1 MMATPNEQT
10 LRKKTRRIL
19 FHLVVGLLVATLP
32 LWISRFGLALSTQI
46 MYLGILVMSFTFMA
60 SHGGL
65 LSLAQ
70 VSFFGIAG
78 YTLGILTVKAG
89 MPLPYP
95 YLLGILMA
103 AVGAAILGLITIRV
117 TAIPFLMMTLAFGEI
132 TYGTA
137 RHWSSLT
144 NGDNGINDIPD
155 LVLFGASFSAA
166 KEPIRFYYL
175 VLVVFIFCFWLLN
188 KINRSPFGLAHQATK
203 QSATRLEALGY
214 PVFAIK
220 YFAFIISAAYAGIAG
235 LLGST
240 FEGTINPDSIWFGTI
255 MFMLIAAI
263 LGGVNSPVGP
273 LVGVTISI
281 VLEKFIEPLTDH
293 YRIVIG
299 TVFLFS
305 ILLARQGIMGFIE
318 KTRLYRRALRVCG
331 LD

>member
-1 MMATPNEQT
+1 MASAANTYINKNP
-10 LRKKTRRIL
+10 RRL
-19 FHLVVGLLVATLP
+19 VFYLVVGLLIATLP
-32 LWISRFGLALSTQI
+32 FWISRFGLALSTQI
-46 MYLGILVMSFTFMA
+46 MYLSILVMSFTFMA

-78 YTLGILTVKAG
+78 YTLGILTVKAEV
-89 MPLPYP
+89 PFPYP
-95 YLLGILMA
+95 YILGILMA
-103 AVGAAILGLITIRV
+103 AAGAAILGLIAIRV
-117 TAIPFLMMTLAFGEI
+117 KAIPFLMMTLAFGEI

-155 LVLFGASFSAA
+155 LVLLGASFSAA

-175 VLVVFIFCFWLLN
+175 VLVIFIFCFWLLN
-188 KINRSPFGLAHQATK
+188 RVSRSPFGLAHQASK
-203 QSATRLEALGY
+203 QSASRLEALGY

-220 YFAFIISAAYAGIAG
+220 YFAFIISAAYAGVAG

-255 MFMLIAAI
+255 MFMMIAAI
-263 LGGVNSPVGP
+263 LGGVNSPIGP
-273 LVGVTISI
+273 IVGVTVAIC
-281 VLEKFIEPLTDH
+281 LERFIEPMTEH
-293 YRIVIG
+293 YRIVVG

-305 ILLARQGIMGFIE
+305 ILLARQGIMGFVE
-318 KTRLYRRALRVCG
+318 KTEVYRRALHACG
-331 LD
+331 FD

>member
-1 MMATPNEQT
+1 MVIAKEPDIGKN
-10 LRKKTRRIL
+10 TRRMV
-19 FHLVVGLLVATLP
+19 FFLVVGLLMTSLP
-32 LWISRFGLALSTQI
+32 FWISRFGLALSTQI
-46 MYLGILVMSFTFMA
+46 MYLSILVMSFTFMA

-78 YTLGILTVKAG
+78 YTLGILSVKTG
-89 MPLPYP
+89 VPFPYP
-95 YLLGILMA
+95 YLLGILTA
-103 AVGAAILGLITIRV
+103 AAAAAILGLIAIRV
-117 TAIPFLMMTLAFGEI
+117 KAIPFLMMTLAFGEI

-155 LVLFGASFSAA
+155 LALFGASFSAA

-175 VLVVFIFCFWLLN
+175 VLVIFILCYWLLN
-188 KINRSPFGLAHQATK
+188 KINHSPFGLAHQATK
-203 QSATRLEALGY
+203 QSASRLEALGY

-255 MFMLIAAI
+255 MFMMIAAI
-263 LGGVNSPVGP
+263 LGGVNSAIGP
-273 LVGVTISI
+273 IVGVTIAI
-281 VLEKFIEPLTDH
+281 VLERFIEPLTEH
-293 YRIVIG
+293 YRIVVG
-299 TVFLFS
+299 AVFLFS

-318 KTRLYRRALRVCG
+318 KTRFYRRALRACG
-331 LD
+331 FD

>member
-1 MMATPNEQT
+1 MAMANDKNFNPDNHR
-10 LRKKTRRIL
+10 LI
-19 FHLVVGLLVATLP
+19 FYLVVGLLIATLP
-32 LWISRFGLALSTQI
+32 FWISRFGLALSTQI
-46 MYLGILVMSFTFMA
+46 MYLSILVMSFTFMA

-78 YTLGILTVKAG
+78 YTLGILSVKAEV
-89 MPLPYP
+89 PFPYP
-95 YLLGILMA
+95 YFLGILTA
-103 AVGAAILGLITIRV
+103 AVGAAILGLIAIRV
-117 TAIPFLMMTLAFGEI
+117 KAIPFLMMTLAFGEI

-155 LVLFGASFSAA
+155 LILFGASFSAA
-166 KEPIRFYYL
+166 KEPVRFYYL
-175 VLVVFIFCFWLLN
+175 VLVVFLFCFWLLN

-220 YFAFIISAAYAGIAG
+220 YFAFVISAIFAGVAG

-255 MFMLIAAI
+255 MFMMIAAI
-263 LGGVNSPVGP
+263 LGGVNSPIGP
-273 LVGVTISI
+273 IVGVTVAIC
-281 VLEKFIEPLTDH
+281 LERYIEPMTEH
-293 YRIVIG
+293 YRIVTG
-299 TVFLFS
+299 AVFLFS
-305 ILLARQGIMGFIE
+305 ILLARQGIMGFLE
-318 KTRLYRRALRVCG
+318 STRFYRRALRVCG
-331 LD
+331 FD

>member
-1 MMATPNEQT
+1 MASANEQS
-10 LRKKTRRIL
+10 LNHRIKRRV
-19 FHLVVGLLVATLP
+19 FYLVVVLLAVTLP
-32 LWISRFGLALSTQI
+32 FWISRFGLALSTQI
-46 MYLGILVMSFTFMA
+46 MYLSILVMSFTFMA

-78 YTLGILTVKAG
+78 YTLGILSVKAG
-89 MPLPYP
+89 IPFPYP

-103 AVGAAILGLITIRV
+103 AFAAAILGLIAIRV
-117 TAIPFLMMTLAFGEI
+117 NAIPFLMMTLAFGEI

-155 LVLFGASFSAA
+155 LILFGLSFSAA
-166 KEPIRFYYL
+166 KEPVRFYFL
-175 VLVVFIFCFWLLN
+175 VLVVFVLCFWLLH

-220 YFAFIISAAYAGIAG
+220 YFAFIISAVYAGVSG

-273 LVGVTISI
+273 LVGVTIAI
-281 VLEKFIEPLTDH
+281 VLERYIEPLTQH
-293 YRIVIG
+293 YRIVVG
-299 TVFLFS
+299 TIFLFS

-318 KTRLYRRALRVCG
+318 KTGSYRRVRRLCG
-331 LD
+331 FD

>member
-1 MMATPNEQT
+1 MTTANESGIS
-10 LRKKTRRIL
+10 KNTRRMV
-19 FHLVVGLLVATLP
+19 FYLVVGLLIASLP
-32 LWISRFGLALSTQI
+32 FWISRFGLALSTQI
-46 MYLGILVMSFTFMA
+46 MYLSLLVMSFTFMA
-60 SHGGL
+60 SHGGP

-89 MPLPYP
+89 VPFPYP

-103 AVGAAILGLITIRV
+103 AVGAAILGLIAIRV
-117 TAIPFLMMTLAFGEI
+117 KAIPFLMMTLAFGEI

-155 LVLFGASFSAA
+155 LVLLGTSFNAA

-188 KINRSPFGLAHQATK
+188 RINRSPFGLAHQATK

-220 YFAFIISAAYAGIAG
+220 YFAFIIAAVYAGVAG

-240 FEGTINPDSIWFGTI
+240 FEGTINPDSIWFGAI
-255 MFMLIAAI
+255 MFMMIAAI
-263 LGGVNSPVGP
+263 LGGVNSPIGP
-273 LVGVTISI
+273 IVGVTVAIC
-281 VLEKFIEPLTDH
+281 LERYIEPVTDH
-293 YRIVIG
+293 YRIVVG
-299 TVFLFS
+299 VVFLFS
-305 ILLARQGIMGFIE
+305 ILLARQGIMGFVE
-318 KTRLYRRALRVCG
+318 KTPVYRRALRVCG
-331 LD
+331 FD

>member
-1 MMATPNEQT
+1 MPTPSPNMNS
-10 LRKKTRRIL
+10 RTRRTL
-19 FHLVVGLLVATLP
+19 LYGGLALLLITLP
-32 LWISRFGLALSTQI
+32 FWISRFGLSLSTQI
-46 MYLGILVMSFTFMA
+46 MYLSILVMSFTFMA
-60 SHGGL
+60 SQGGL

-78 YTLGILTVKAG
+78 YTLGILSVKAG
-89 MPLPYP
+89 MKPPYP
-95 YLLGILMA
+95 YLLGLLMA
-103 AVGAAILGLITIRV
+103 AVAAAILGLIAIRV
-117 TAIPFLMMTLAFGEI
+117 SAIPFLMMTLAFGEI

-155 LVLFGASFSAA
+155 LFLFGASFSAA
-166 KEPIRFYYL
+166 KEPARFYYL
-175 VLVVFIFCFWLLN
+175 VLVVFVVCFWLLRR
-188 KINRSPFGLAHQATK
+188 INHSPFGLAHHATK

-220 YFAFIISAAYAGIAG
+220 YSAFVISGVFAGAAG
-235 LLGST
+235 LLAAT

-263 LGGVNSPVGP
+263 LGGVNSTLGP
-273 LVGVTISI
+273 IVGVAVAH
-281 VLEKFIEPLTDH
+281 VLQRFIEPMTQH
-293 YRIVIG
+293 YRIVVG

-305 ILLARQGIMGFIE
+305 ILLARQGIMGFVE
-318 KTRLYRRALRVCG
+318 NSRLYRRSLRLFG

>member
-1 MMATPNEQT
+1 MPTVKRE
-10 LRKKTRRIL
+10 KIDKTKRRCI
-19 FHLVVGLLVATLP
+19 FYLVVLLLVATLP

-46 MYLGILVMSFTFMA
+46 MYLSILVMSFTFLG

-70 VSFFGIAG
+70 VSFFGISG

-103 AVGAAILGLITIRV
+103 AVGAVILGLIAIRV
-117 TAIPFLMMTLAFGEI
+117 SAIPFLMMTLAFGEI

-155 LVLFGASFSAA
+155 LLLFGVSFSAP

-175 VLVVFIFCFWLLN
+175 VLVVFIICFWLLN
-188 KINRSPFGLAHQATK
+188 KINGSPFGLAHQATK
-203 QSATRLEALGY
+203 QSASRLEALGY
-214 PVFAIK
+214 PVFVIK
-220 YFAFIISAAYAGIAG
+220 YSAFIIAAVYAGVAG

-263 LGGVNSPVGP
+263 LGGVNSSIGP
-273 LVGVTISI
+273 IVGVTIAI
-281 VLEKFIEPLTDH
+281 VLERFIEPLTQH
-293 YRIVIG
+293 YRIVVG
-299 TVFLFS
+299 SVFLFS
-305 ILLARQGIMGFIE
+305 ILLARQGIMGFVE
-318 KTRLYRRALRVCG
+318 NTRLYRRALRICG

>member
-1 MMATPNEQT
+1 MATPNEQT
-10 LRKKTRRIL
+10 LSKKTRRIL

-132 TYGTA
+132 TYGIQSITA
-137 RHWSSLT
+137 DTQFIRDRICT
-144 NGDNGINDIPD
+144 FDNFPPTGI
-155 LVLFGASFSAA
+155 
-166 KEPIRFYYL
+166 
-175 VLVVFIFCFWLLN
+175 
-188 KINRSPFGLAHQATK
+188 
-203 QSATRLEALGY
+203 
-214 PVFAIK
+214 
-220 YFAFIISAAYAGIAG
+220 
-235 LLGST
+235 
-240 FEGTINPDSIWFGTI
+240 
-255 MFMLIAAI
+255 
-263 LGGVNSPVGP
+263 
-273 LVGVTISI
+273 
-281 VLEKFIEPLTDH
+281 
-293 YRIVIG
+293 
-299 TVFLFS
+299 
-305 ILLARQGIMGFIE
+305 
-318 KTRLYRRALRVCG
+318 KTRREYYMIVGKGILI
-331 LD
+331 

>member
-1 MMATPNEQT
+1 MKNID
-10 LRKKTRRIL
+10 KNNRRIV
-19 FHLVVGLLVATLP
+19 FYLVVALLITTLP
-32 LWISRFGLALSTQI
+32 FWISRFGLALSTQI
-46 MYLGILVMSFTFMA
+46 MYLSILVMSFTFMA

-70 VSFFGIAG
+70 VSFFGLAG

-95 YLLGILMA
+95 YLLGILIA
-103 AVGAAILGLITIRV
+103 AVGAAILGLIAIRV
-117 TAIPFLMMTLAFGEI
+117 KAIPFLMMTLAFGEI

-155 LVLFGASFSAA
+155 LVLFGVSFSAA

-203 QSATRLEALGY
+203 QSASRLEALGY
-214 PVFAIK
+214 PVFGIK

-263 LGGVNSPVGP
+263 LGGVNSSIGP
-273 LVGVTISI
+273 IVGVAIAI
-281 VLEKFIEPLTDH
+281 VLERFIEPLTEH
-293 YRIVIG
+293 YRIVVG

-305 ILLARQGIMGFIE
+305 ILLARQGIMGFVE
-318 KTRLYRRALRVCG
+318 KTRFYRRALRTCG
-331 LD
+331 FD